1 VAQLSQA
8 HEKANPPLEI
18 NIQADGFKA
27 ELRRMIRR
35 PRGQIFQ
42 EDYDRVGTIRA
53 SSRNGDSA
61 SLKIFVFFKN

>member
-1 VAQLSQA
+1 
-8 HEKANPPLEI
+8 
-18 NIQADGFKA
+18 
-27 ELRRMIRR
+27 MIRR

-61 SLKIFVFFKN
+61 SLKDLRFLKKLRNLTEVYLSH